1 MYNKVLVA
9 DDLGSITLGVKTVA
23 ESLGLKNLYQ
33 VNYCDDAYLKI
44 KKGILDGD
52 PFDLLITDLSFKQDH
67 RVQKYSSGEELIK
80 ILRKENA
87 DLKIIV
93 YSIEDRIQ
101 RVRTLINDYNI
112 NGYVC
117 KGRKGLEDLSE
128 ALKATFENRLYLSD
142 RVYPAI
148 SNKTIL
154 DIDEF
159 DIYLLQNLS
168 EGKSPDDIS
177 SNLKLKKISPHS
189 KSTIEKRLN
198 RLKTQFNA
206 NNVIHL
212 VAITKDMGLI

>member
-9 DDLGSITLGVKTVA
+9 DDLGSINLGVKTVA
-23 ESLGLKNLYQ
+23 GSLGLKNLDL

-52 PFDLLITDLSFKQDH
+52 PFDLLITDLSFKKDH
-67 RVQKYSSGEELIK
+67 RTQKYSSGEELIK
-80 ILRKENA
+80 ILRKENI

-101 RVRTLINDYNI
+101 KVRTLINDYKI

-117 KGRKGLEDLSE
+117 KGRKGLEDLSK
-128 ALKATFENRLYLSD
+128 ALKTTFENKLFVSD
-142 RVYPAI
+142 QVYPAI
-148 SNKTIL
+148 SKKTIL
-154 DIDEF
+154 DIDDF

-168 EGKSPDDIS
+168 EGKSPGDIS
-177 SNLKLKKISPHS
+177 SNLKLKKISPNS

-198 RLKTQFNA
+198 RLKTQFDA
-206 NNVIHL
+206 NNIIHL
-212 VAITKDMGLI
+212 VAITKDMGLL